1 MDLFAPT
8 LRSRT
13 GAPPCRVL
21 RFDGALEK
29 NGHLVEQ
36 RPGDQ
41 TWDMNNSSRSFQRQI
56 VPHRRPILQDILG
69 NDHRYGPLS
78 DVSNVVSAQRV
89 AKTVCLVTEN
99 FGQRVDEAADLLSQ
113 MGLQS

>member
-1 MDLFAPT
+1 MSEDAQSFTAAHFVLAP
-8 LRSRT
+8 
-13 GAPPCRVL
+13 
-21 RFDGALEK
+21 DGRKCMKCFMLY
-29 NGHLVEQ
+29 
-36 RPGDQ
+36 
-41 TWDMNNSSRSFQRQI
+41 
-56 VPHRRPILQDILG
+56 PILQDILG

>member
-1 MDLFAPT
+1 M
-8 LRSRT
+8 
-13 GAPPCRVL
+13 
-21 RFDGALEK
+21 
-29 NGHLVEQ
+29 EQ
-36 RPGDQ
+36 RPGHDQ

-56 VPHRRPILQDILG
+56 VPHRGPILQDILG
-69 NDHRYGPLS
+69 NDHLGPLS